1 MLDPERLY
9 RLAHDGAFAEAL
21 RLIHAHAEEAAAD
34 AGPTA
39 SGRLRPAAPTPTEAD
54 FVRTLRAVLATA
66 R

>member
-21 RLIHAHAEEAAAD
+21 RLIHAHAEEAAAA
-34 AGPTA
+34 AGHRLW
-39 SGRLRPAAPTPTEAD
+39 RLRPAAPTPTEAD